1 MAGGP
6 PCLFASGDP
15 TARLIVIG
23 SALNPCN
30 NCTDRDRT
38 LDMSSNAFFSDLMSS
53 ISERGRTLLRR
64 GGSSDG
70 KQDASGLIELCEAL
84 LSGRGEAS
92 GTAMAREVLDRYRH
106 LDEPSRLS
114 FFETLARTY
123 GPDRER
129 LAQAIEGWRAQP
141 NDADAS
147 GLHFASEPRRQELIR
162 RLNRAPGG
170 TSELV
175 AMRAD
180 LLGLMDGHKDLAAL
194 DRDVVHLLSSWF
206 NRGFLVLRRIDWST
220 PANIL
225 EQIIRYEA
233 VHEIRD
239 WDDLRRRI
247 DPVDRRCYA
256 FFHPALVDEPLIFVE
271 VALTESIP
279 AAIAPLLAKD
289 RQLVPT
295 ERARTAVFYSISNTQ
310 RGLGGISFGSFLIK
324 QVVEELRRELPK
336 LENFVTLSPVPG
348 FMRWLKQAADVPLS
362 DEDRALLDRL
372 DQPAWFENAELAAQL
387 RTVLEPLAAYYFLK
401 ARTPKGRLIDSVAR
415 FHLGNGARLERIDW
429 LGDVSPKG
437 LRESA
442 GLMVNYL
449 YRLED
454 IEKNHEAYANQ
465 DEIVASS
472 AVKKVL
478 KNEGRRLLDMRLS

>member
-1 MAGGP
+1 M
-6 PCLFASGDP
+6 
-15 TARLIVIG
+15 
-23 SALNPCN
+23 
-30 NCTDRDRT
+30 
-38 LDMSSNAFFSDLMSS
+38 SNAFFSDLLTS

-64 GGSSDG
+64 VGTAEETP
-70 KQDASGLIELCEAL
+70 DAADLIELCEAL

-106 LDEPSRLS
+106 LDEPERLS
-114 FFETLARTY
+114 FFQTLASSY
-123 GPDRER
+123 GPEREK
-129 LAQAIEGWRAQP
+129 LAKAIKAWRAEP
-141 NDADAS
+141 NQADAS
-147 GLHFASEPRRQELIR
+147 DLHFASEPRRQELIR

-170 TSELV
+170 TGDLV

-180 LLGLMDGHKDLAAL
+180 LLDLMKGDKNLATL
-194 DRDVVHLLSSWF
+194 DRDVVHLLASWF

-225 EQIIRYEA
+225 EKIIRYEA

-247 DPVDRRCYA
+247 DPIDRRCYA

-279 AAIAPLLAKD
+279 GAIAPLLAED
-289 RQLVPT
+289 RQTVPM

-336 LENFVTLSPVPG
+336 LDNFVTLSPVPG
-348 FMRWLKQAADVPLS
+348 FMHWVKQANDVPVS
-362 DEDRALLDRL
+362 DEDRALLESLERPD
-372 DQPAWFENAELAAQL
+372 WFNNAELAAQL
-387 RTVLEPLAAYYFLK
+387 RSVLEPLAAHYFLK
-401 ARTPKGRLIDSVAR
+401 ARTAKGRLIDSVAR

-429 LGDVSPKG
+429 LGDLSPKG

-442 GLMVNYL
+442 GFMVNYL
-449 YRLED
+449 YRLDD

-465 DEIVASS
+465 GEIAASS
-472 AVKKVL
+472 AVKKLL
-478 KNEGRRLLDMRLS
+478 KNDGKRLLDMRLS